1 MPKYIEGNLSSK
13 GLKIAM
19 VVSRFNDFI
28 TGRLVDGAMD
38 VIARSGGDADSTPIV
53 KVPGAFEISLAAKK
67 LAVSGKY
74 DAVIC
79 LGAVIRGATPHF
91 EYVAGQLTRGIGN
104 SSLETGIPITFGVIT
119 SDSLDQAIE
128 RAGSKQGNKGA
139 EAALAAIEMANVLK
153 NIG

>member
-38 VIARSGGDADSTPIV
+38 VITRSGGDADSTPIV

-67 LAVSGKY
+67 LAASGKY
-74 DAVIC
+74 DAVVC

-128 RAGSKQGNKGA
+128 RAGSKHGNKGA